1 MMQPNGSANS
11 LMAMEAELAA
21 ANLSLYLRL
30 TPMEPIQW
38 REVAAAWDRLDRMRE
53 QGRR

>member
-1 MMQPNGSANS
+1 
-11 LMAMEAELAA
+11 MEAELAA

-30 TPMEPIQW
+30 TPMEQIQW